1 MGQHDATK
9 APYSLRRSAVMKH
22 RPPPPLSSVQLRDRE
37 RRLKLRELKIV
48 QQQQAQAERLRRTRQ
63 RAMAEVVRH
72 TGRPLVF
79 RSRPPTPQQLQR
91 KTAKETEE
99 ELEEFNY
106 FFGE

>member
-1 MGQHDATK
+1 MGQHDAEK

-22 RPPPPLSSVQLRDRE
+22 RPSLFPCLQLRDRE